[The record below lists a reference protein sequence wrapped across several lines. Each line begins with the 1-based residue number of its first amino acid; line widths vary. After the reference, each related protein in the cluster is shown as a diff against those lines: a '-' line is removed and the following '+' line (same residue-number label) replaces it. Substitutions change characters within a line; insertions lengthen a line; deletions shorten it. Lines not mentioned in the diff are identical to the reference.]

1 MINRKVDVLLK
12 DNTAKLKEK
21 IFLYKDDYG
30 VNLRFNIVKEL
41 DYYIKK
47 ENIIETNSLEGSK
60 VIVLFVNPSGEGF
73 YTSEGFI
80 EEGYVSFTVTHEM
93 TDEFRDCGEYK
104 LQIRLIGDDY
114 RLTIPSFTFTVSE
127 LISDT
132 NINNNNPPVVGRAIV
147 GNSALMASSSAT
159 LFTIEDG
166 YIKTT
171 WENGDIITK
180 ERLNNI
186 EDGIANLYEKIDETS
201 SEGAA
206 DWITNTALGN
216 IPENFNTTGMSALE
230 LLKMAMV
237 AYVNPTATVSWSQ
250 SNTLLKVGQ
259 TFNLTITVSS
269 INKGTSDIN
278 KLELYKG
285 SDLLQTIPYE
295 AGTASYSFDLIEDVG
310 ANTTFKVNVVDVEGK
325 STSYT
330 KSYSFVYPYYW
341 GSSNDIPTA
350 DTISS
355 STEMVESKGDKTLTH
370 IAANQYVFI
379 AYPKTYGDLNS
390 ILDSNGF
397 ENIYGFTKIEVSVNG
412 VNYYCYYIGKIT
424 VAGFK
429 LTYKH

>member
-30 VNLRFNIVKEL
+30 VNLRFNIAKEL

-47 ENIIETNSLEGSK
+47 ENIIEANSLEGSK

-132 NINNNNPPVVGRAIV
+132 NINNNNPPIVGRAIV

-186 EDGIANLYEKIDETS
+186 EDGIANLYAKIDELSYKAIVINSFNISKSQAELGETVSGVNLSWSYSKEPKSQKLDNVDMDITLREYAYSSDITS
-201 SEGAA
+201 NKTFKLEVNDGKTTVSRNVSINFYNGKYYGVSNTDVYDSDLISSLTKVLTNSKNGSFTVNAGQDEYIFFAIPARYGEPTFVNNNFEGGFAKVNT
-206 DWITNTALGN
+206 IEFTNVYGYTESYNIYRSDNPSLGN
-216 IPENFNTTGMSALE
+216 TT
-230 LLKMAMV
+230 
-237 AYVNPTATVSWSQ
+237 
-250 SNTLLKVGQ
+250 
-259 TFNLTITVSS
+259 
-269 INKGTSDIN
+269 
-278 KLELYKG
+278 
-285 SDLLQTIPYE
+285 
-295 AGTASYSFDLIEDVG
+295 
-310 ANTTFKVNVVDVEGK
+310 VDVR
-325 STSYT
+325 
-330 KSYSFVYPYYW
+330 
-341 GSSNDIPTA
+341 
-350 DTISS
+350 
-355 STEMVESKGDKTLTH
+355 
-370 IAANQYVFI
+370 
-379 AYPKTYGDLNS
+379 
-390 ILDSNGF
+390 
-397 ENIYGFTKIEVSVNG
+397 
-412 VNYYCYYIGKIT
+412 
-424 VAGFK
+424 
-429 LTYKH
+429 